1 MKLKVIV
8 FDFDGTLI
16 DSNQLKYD
24 AYFRLFDDSERH
36 IRTIRSVL
44 AEMNEESRFAT
55 LEEILKRLGHV
66 SSSELKREVYGL
78 ADKYNDIVLAGAK
91 SCAELPGAETALEW
105 LAKHYKLY
113 VSSTTPDVS
122 LKKIVH
128 FRGWGR
134 FFVDVFGYPHEKSPT
149 LQQIIE
155 REKVN
160 PSQVLVV
167 GDGESDRSSA
177 KKNSCLFLHVGKT
190 FNFNRFRNYIEDI
203 QQDYIS

>member
-1 MKLKVIV
+1 IN
-8 FDFDGTLI
+8 
-16 DSNQLKYD
+16 SNQLKYD
-24 AYFRLFDDSERH
+24 AYFKLFDDSERY

-66 SSSELKREVYGL
+66 NSSELKRKVDGL

-91 SCAELPGAETALEW
+91 SCAELPGAETALKW

-122 LKKIVH
+122 LKKIVN

-134 FFVDVFGYPHEKSPT
+134 FFVDVFGYPHEKSTT

-177 KKNSCLFLHVGKT
+177 KQNSCLFLHVGKT
-190 FNFNRFRNYIEDI
+190 FNFNRFHNYIEDI
-203 QQDYIS
+203 QQNHIS